1 MNHLYTIY
9 ETKLHFYFIF
19 LPYLCH
25 SKIKHNALLYY

>member
-19 LPYLCH
+19 LTYLCH
-25 SKIKHNALLYY
+25 SKNKNTL